1 MYGTGFLGCLGSLK
15 AVLGSPLGTL
25 SSLRVCCGMSGKLNL
40 RFGRPQ
46 ISGPGRFTGSERG
59 LAGASWSAML
69 SLLSSVF
76 WFSSPRLSPL
86 SLILTL
92 SEERW
97 LRTDCVEKSEVSAMV
112 VVCV

>member
-1 MYGTGFLGCLGSLK
+1 
-15 AVLGSPLGTL
+15 
-25 SSLRVCCGMSGKLNL
+25 
-40 RFGRPQ
+40 
-46 ISGPGRFTGSERG
+46 
-59 LAGASWSAML
+59 ML